1 MLREPVAL
9 IAVIGPASHDL
20 VPAFCEHYRALGV
33 SEFRIAVHIPEGA
46 QTASSERLIDTI
58 RVATGGPPELV
69 SRGAWRVETNGLLRD
84 ELRDRALADWHLLAD
99 ADEFQFHA
107 GGLEATL
114 AACKG
119 GAAPFATGV
128 MVDRLPSGA
137 ELPPAGGRPRELDR
151 SFPLGCFLTAALLD
165 GDPRKITVARRDV
178 AIGSPG
184 NHFVEGESELDAP
197 APLPV
202 HHFKWH
208 QGVSDYLAHRARA
221 FAASPL
227 HSELGVRREALR
239 AVELLA
245 SGVSAVTAGVRTFGA
260 SLTELPARWEETSA
274 PIWRYWQTERRLAR
288 ISGS

>member
-1 MLREPVAL
+1 MLPEPVAL

-20 VPAFCEHYRALGV
+20 VPAFCEHYRGLGV
-33 SEFRIAVHIPEGA
+33 SEFRIAVHIPVGA
-46 QTASSERLIDTI
+46 STAASERLIDTI
-58 RVATGGPPELV
+58 RLAAGGPPELV
-69 SRGAWRVETNGLLRD
+69 SRGPWRVETNGLLRD

-114 AACKG
+114 ERCRDG
-119 GAAPFATGV
+119 GVPFATGV
-128 MVDRLPSGA
+128 MVDRLPYGS
-137 ELPPAGGRPRELDR
+137 ELPPAGARPAELDR
-151 SFPLGCFLTAALLD
+151 CFPLGCFLTAELLD

-184 NHFVEGESELDAP
+184 NHFVEGEPELEAP

-208 QGVSDYLAHRARA
+208 QGVSGYLAHRARA
-221 FAASPL
+221 FADSPL

-245 SGVSAVTAGVRTFGA
+245 SGVCAATAGLRTFGA
-260 SLTELPARWEETSA
+260 SLTELPPRWEESSA
-274 PIWRYWQTERRLAR
+274 PIWRHWQVERRLAR
-288 ISGS
+288 A